1 MKIKNHLD
9 KIFILLFIV
18 IFLIVGYINREK
30 EIIDNTELIEEEN
43 ESISE
48 NETDLEQN
56 LNSQMNNET
65 TVQNENIYVDV
76 SGCVTNP
83 GVYELKNN
91 QRIFEAV
98 EKAGGFCKEVDLES
112 INMSLILHDEMKI
125 HIYKKG
131 EKSISSS
138 DINNSQLVLNDKD
151 NKVNINT
158 ADKNL
163 LMTIPGIGEVKA
175 DEIINYRKENK
186 FNTIEDIKNISG
198 IGDKTFE
205 KLKEYIV
212 VN

>member
-30 EIIDNTELIEEEN
+30 EIIDNTELIEEEI

-56 LNSQMNNET
+56 LNSQMNNEIT
-65 TVQNENIYVDV
+65 EQNENIYVDV

-83 GVYELKNN
+83 GVYELNNN
-91 QRIFEAV
+91 QRIFDAV

-112 INMSLILHDEMKI
+112 INLSLRLHDEMKI

-131 EKSISSS
+131 EKSISST